1 MKYSTL
7 LLSLFLFSC
16 GSIKIKELKDDYT
29 QPLIGKV
36 KSINAT
42 IYEYRIVE
50 NDTTV
55 WTKNHLMEF
64 DNNNHLIK
72 EIKTNEDDKTEFN
85 YKYTGD
91 LLTEKTSPQ
100 DKNNY
105 KTVFSYD
112 SNQNC
117 IEEKAFNN
125 DMTFHVVTQN
135 FDKHNNIVEVNR
147 AFFGKM
153 NHKTKNTY
161 NYKEKTIISEKSMDT
176 IYDVVIKTKMT
187 FNKKG
192 FITRTETIKGNTPN
206 NFDQYQFD
214 TAGNL
219 LQKTTHY
226 SDRTIKETFS
236 YQNTYDK
243 KGNIIARKKIYN
255 GKLVGKTTFD
265 ITYW

>member
-29 QPLIGKV
+29 QPLTGKV

-42 IYEYRIVE
+42 IYEYRIIE

-55 WTKNHLMEF
+55 WTKNHFMEF

-72 EIKTNEDDKTEFN
+72 EMKTNEDDKTEFI
-85 YKYTGD
+85 YRYTGD

-125 DMTFHVVTQN
+125 DRTFHVVTQN

-161 NYKEKTIISEKSMDT
+161 NYKEKTILSEKFMDT

-226 SDRTIKETFS
+226 SDGTIKETFS

-243 KGNIIARKKIYN
+243 KGNIIARKKFYN

-265 ITYW
+265 ITYR

>member
-1 MKYSTL
+1 MKYSVL
-7 LLSLFLFSC
+7 LLFFFLFSC
-16 GSIKIKELKDDYT
+16 GSIKIKELQNDYT
-29 QPLIGKV
+29 QTVTGKV

-85 YKYTGD
+85 YKYTNG
-91 LLTEKTSPQ
+91 LITEMTSPQ

-105 KTVFSYD
+105 KTIYKYD
-112 SNQNC
+112 EKKNC
-117 IEEKAFNN
+117 IEEKALDNDKTIHSVTRVFDEFNN
-125 DMTFHVVTQN
+125 P
-135 FDKHNNIVEVNR
+135 IEENR

-161 NYKEKTIISEKSMDT
+161 NYKEKTISSEKFMDT

-226 SDRTIKETFS
+226 SDGTIKETFS

-243 KGNIIARKKIYN
+243 KENIITRKKFYN
-255 GKLVGKTTFD
+255 GRLVGKTTFD